1 MNAIRKALTATALTG
16 SLLVAGAAQASDA
29 VLGAVIGGGAGALIG
44 MNAVVMDGAV
54 IGERAFVG
62 AHSFVKAGFVV
73 PPATLATGSPAA
85 VRRELTADE
94 LAWKANG
101 TRT

>member
-44 MNAVVMDGAV
+44 QSLGGRDGAV
-54 IGERAFVG
+54 VG
-62 AHSFVKAGFVV
+62 G
-73 PPATLATGSPAA
+73 AT
-85 VRRELTADE
+85 R
-94 LAWKANG
+94 
-101 TRT
+101 